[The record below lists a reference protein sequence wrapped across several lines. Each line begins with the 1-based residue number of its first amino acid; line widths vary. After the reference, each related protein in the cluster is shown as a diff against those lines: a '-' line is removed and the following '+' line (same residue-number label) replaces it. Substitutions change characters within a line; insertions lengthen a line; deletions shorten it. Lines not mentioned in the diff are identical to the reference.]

1 MDRDT
6 QQGHSFGVLLVA
18 GRRLVVLKASG
29 ELVGVLEY
37 LVHSSRHLASLKES
51 FPGAHRVD
59 DHHCRVAL
67 DVTDFKDDGGRVRA
81 EHHS

>member
-51 FPGAHRVD
+51 F
-59 DHHCRVAL
+59 
-67 DVTDFKDDGGRVRA
+67 RA
-81 EHHS
+81 RIAWMITTAVSPST